1 MILSHPAL
9 ADEFNNSNTANEKSK
24 LFSLCIASI
33 VTTCRYFVHETYEK
47 AVKLVEKINSF
58 LSKVN
63 IFQGFLEST
72 MQNEW
77 FCIIR
82 ECLAFKLGA
91 EEMFHE
97 VKHLPH
103 I

>member
-1 MILSHPAL
+1 MILPHPAL
-9 ADEFNNSNTANEKSK
+9 AAAFTNPSIAKEKSK
-24 LFSLCIASI
+24 PFSLCTASI
-33 VTTCRYFVHETYEK
+33 ATTYRYLVHETYEK
-47 AVKLVEKINSF
+47 VVKLVEKINSL

-72 MQNEW
+72 IQNEL
-77 FCIIR
+77 FCIIC
-82 ECLAFKLGA
+82 ESLGFQIEA

>member
-1 MILSHPAL
+1 MILSHPSLRA
-9 ADEFNNSNTANEKSK
+9 AFTNSNTANEKFK
-24 LFSLCIASI
+24 LFSLYIASI

-47 AVKLVEKINSF
+47 AVKLVEEINSF

-72 MQNEW
+72 IQNEL
-77 FCIIR
+77 FIIH
-82 ECLAFKLGA
+82 EYLAFKLGV